1 MQLADLPLRGAGGEP
16 VDFVRTIVSHGLP
29 ALFSI
34 RGLRREFELLEP
46 EHRNP
51 FDLIP
56 GRSVR
61 ALGTVAMHVPP
72 LAMGATWIWLL
83 VAG

>member
-1 MQLADLPLRGAGGEP
+1 MGADGGAG
-16 VDFVRTIVSHGLP
+16 VYVSIVAG
-29 ALFSI
+29 LFSI
-34 RGLRREFELLEP
+34 RALRREFELLEP

-61 ALGTVAMHVPP
+61 AFGTVAIHVPP
-72 LAMGATWIWLL
+72 LAIGATWIWML
-83 VAG
+83 VAGG